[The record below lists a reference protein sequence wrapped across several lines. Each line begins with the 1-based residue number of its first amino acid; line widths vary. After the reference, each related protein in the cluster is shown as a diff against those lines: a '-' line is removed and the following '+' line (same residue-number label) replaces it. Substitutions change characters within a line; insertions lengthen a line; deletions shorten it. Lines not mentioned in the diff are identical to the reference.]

1 MAKSKPARAKLSQ
14 QMREGKITKIYRA
27 LVGQGD
33 IPDNFSINQAIG
45 KIAHPILGYVYGA
58 LTDGLSARSDG
69 RVLKKHPDST
79 LLEVEIFTGR
89 PHQIRIHLAFFGY
102 PLIGD
107 PLYGLGG
114 LPRPDAVPGDCG
126 YYLHANQ
133 ILFNHPSTGERISI
147 SCQPPPELVD
157 RENLEI

>member
-1 MAKSKPARAKLSQ
+1 
-14 QMREGKITKIYRA
+14 MREGKITKIYRA

-33 IPDNFSINQAIG
+33 IPDNFTINQAIG
-45 KIAHPILGYVYGA
+45 KIAHPILGHVYGA
-58 LTDGLSARSDG
+58 VTDGLSARSDG

-79 LLEVEIFTGR
+79 LLEVRIFTGR

-133 ILFNHPSTGERISI
+133 IVFNHPSTGRTIPI